1 MSQQNSDRKNRVLP
15 GSESSRGVYEPG
27 QGKAFFVD
35 GHVDLPYF
43 MMNHAQKSSLSEIR
57 NAPFTIEKAGRAGIR
72 LFCTAIYCEGRFNG
86 ADSFLHFQDILNFTK
101 RQYDNVV
108 IIKNKSDLDELRA
121 SDENVGTLFLLENA
135 DALAVN
141 IPYIAELK
149 EEGIGIVGLTH
160 AGKNRLA
167 DGNSVRYPDGL
178 TLDGKEVIGS
188 LNENGLIIDV
198 AHLHP
203 KCFWQ
208 LLDLTEGPLISSHTG
223 IRDLFNTHRNI
234 SLEQAKELFE
244 RGGVV
249 GITFN
254 PEMLGPGGEAC
265 MEDVFAHLD
274 TVVQK
279 FGPQG
284 VGIGSDYC
292 GFDLVTEG
300 LEDITGITA
309 LIDAMLDHGYAH
321 EDVNDIMGR
330 NWLRIHESYLND

>member
-1 MSQQNSDRKNRVLP
+1 MSQQKNDGNRVIP
-15 GSESSRGVYEPG
+15 RPESLRGVDETKE
-27 QGKAFFVD
+27 GKPFFVD

-43 MMNHAQKSSLSEIR
+43 MMNHAGKSSLSEIR
-57 NAPFTIEKAGRAGIR
+57 DAPFTIEKAGKVGIR
-72 LFCTAIYCEGRFNG
+72 LFCTAIYCEDRFNG
-86 ADSFLHFQDILNFTK
+86 AGSFTHFQDILDFIK

-108 IIKNKSDLDELRA
+108 IIKNKPDLDGLMA
-121 SDENVGTLFLLENA
+121 KDEDAGTLFILENG
-135 DALAVN
+135 DALASK
-141 IPYIAELK
+141 IPYITELR

-178 TLDGKEVIGS
+178 TMEGKEVIGS

-208 LLDLTEGPLISSHTG
+208 LLDLAEGPLISSHTG
-223 IRDLFNTHRNI
+223 IRELFDTPRNI
-234 SLEQAKELFE
+234 SLEQVKELFI

-254 PEMLGPGGEAC
+254 PEMLSPGGEAC
-265 MEDVFAHLD
+265 LEDVFAHLD
-274 TVVQK
+274 TIVQK
-279 FGPQG
+279 FGPTG

-309 LIDAMLDHGYAH
+309 LIDVILDHGYARG
-321 EDVNDIMGR
+321 DVNDIMGR
-330 NWLRIHESYLND
+330 NWLRIYESYLNV

>member
-1 MSQQNSDRKNRVLP
+1 MSQQNSDENRVLP
-15 GSESSRGVYEPG
+15 GSESSRGACEPG
-27 QGKAFFVD
+27 QEKAFFVD

-43 MMNHAQKSSLSEIR
+43 MMNHARKSSLSEIR
-57 NAPFTIEKAGRAGIR
+57 DAPFTIGKAGRAGIR
-72 LFCTAIYCEGRFNG
+72 LFCTAIYCEDRFNG
-86 ADSFLHFQDILNFTK
+86 ADSFKHFQDVLNFTK

-108 IIKNKSDLDELRA
+108 IVKKKSDLHELKT
-121 SDENVGTLFLLENA
+121 SDENTGTLFLLENG
-135 DALAVN
+135 DSLAAN

-149 EEGIGIVGLTH
+149 EEGIGIAGLTH

-167 DGNSVRYPDGL
+167 DGNSVQYPHGL
-178 TLDGKEVIGS
+178 TKEGKEVIS
-188 LNENGLIIDV
+188 NLNKNGLIIGV

-203 KCFWQ
+203 KCFYQ

-223 IRDLFNTHRNI
+223 VRELFDTPRNI

-244 RGGVV
+244 RGGIV

-254 PEMLGPGGEAC
+254 PEMLSPVGEAC
-265 MEDVFAHLD
+265 LEDVFAHLD

-279 FGPQG
+279 FGPKG

-292 GFDLVTEG
+292 GFDLVTED
-300 LEDITGITA
+300 LEDITGITS
-309 LIDAMLDHGYAH
+309 LIDVMRDHGYTH

-330 NWLRIHESYLND
+330 NWLRIYESYLNA

>member
-1 MSQQNSDRKNRVLP
+1 MSQQKSDENRVIP
-15 GSESSRGVYEPG
+15 GPESLRRADETK

-57 NAPFTIEKAGRAGIR
+57 DVPFTIEKAGRAGIR
-72 LFCTAIYCEGRFNG
+72 LFGTAIYCEDRFNG
-86 ADSFLHFQDILNFTK
+86 ADSFTYFQDILNFTK

-108 IIKNKSDLDELRA
+108 IIKNKSDLDGLIA
-121 SDENVGTLFLLENA
+121 KDEDTGTLLLLENG

-141 IPYIAELK
+141 IPFIAELK

-167 DGNSVRYPDGL
+167 DGNSVQYPDGF
-178 TLDGKEVIGS
+178 TLDGKEVVDS
-188 LNENGLIIDV
+188 LHANGLIIDV

-223 IRDLFNTHRNI
+223 VRDLFNTPRNI
-234 SLEQAKELFE
+234 SLEQAKELFI
-244 RGGVV
+244 RGGIV

-254 PEMLGPGGEAC
+254 PEMLAPGGEAC
-265 MEDVFAHLD
+265 LEDVFAHLD

-279 FGPQG
+279 FGPKG

-309 LIDAMLDHGYAH
+309 LIDVMLDHGYVQ

-330 NWLRIHESYLND
+330 NWLRIYESYLNA

>member
-1 MSQQNSDRKNRVLP
+1 MSQQKSDERRVIP
-15 GSESSRGVYEPG
+15 GSESLRGVDETKE
-27 QGKAFFVD
+27 GKPFFVD

-43 MMNHAQKSSLSEIR
+43 MMNHARKSSLSEIR
-57 NAPFTIEKAGRAGIR
+57 DAPFTIEKAGRAGIR
-72 LFCTAIYCEGRFNG
+72 LFCTAIYCEDRFNG
-86 ADSFLHFQDILNFTK
+86 ADSFTHFQDILNFTK
-101 RQYDNVV
+101 GLYDNVA
-108 IIKNKSDLDELRA
+108 IIKNRFDLDGLMA
-121 SDENVGTLFLLENA
+121 GDEDTGTLFILENG
-135 DALAVN
+135 DALASN
-141 IPYIAELK
+141 LSYIAELR

-167 DGNSVRYPDGL
+167 DGNSVQYPDGL

-223 IRDLFNTHRNI
+223 IRELFDTPRNI
-234 SLEQAKELFE
+234 SLEQVKELFI
-244 RGGVV
+244 RGGMV

-254 PEMLGPGGEAC
+254 PEMLSPGGEAC
-265 MEDVFAHLD
+265 LEDVFAHLD
-274 TVVQK
+274 TIVQK
-279 FGPQG
+279 FGPKG

-309 LIDAMLDHGYAH
+309 LIDVMLNHGYAH
-321 EDVNDIMGR
+321 EDVKDIMGR
-330 NWLRIHESYLND
+330 NWLRIYKLYLNV

>member
-1 MSQQNSDRKNRVLP
+1 MSQQNSDGKRIIP
-15 GSESSRGVYEPG
+15 GAESLGGADETKE
-27 QGKAFFVD
+27 GKPFFVD

-43 MMNHAQKSSLSEIR
+43 MMNHAQKSSLSEISD
-57 NAPFTIEKAGRAGIR
+57 APFTIEKAGRAGIR
-72 LFCTAIYCEGRFNG
+72 LFCTAIYCEDRFNG
-86 ADSFLHFQDILNFTK
+86 ADAFTHFQDILNFTK

-108 IIKNKSDLDELRA
+108 IMKNKSDLDGLIA
-121 SDENVGTLFLLENA
+121 SDENVGTLFLLENG
-135 DALAVN
+135 DALALN
-141 IPYIAELK
+141 IPFIAELK
-149 EEGIGIVGLTH
+149 KEGIGIVGLTH

-167 DGNSVRYPDGL
+167 DGNSVQYPDGL

-208 LLDLTEGPLISSHTG
+208 LLDLTEGLLISSHTG
-223 IRDLFNTHRNI
+223 VRELFNTPRNI
-234 SLEQAKELFE
+234 SLEQAKELFQ
-244 RGGVV
+244 RGGIV

-254 PEMLGPGGEAC
+254 PEMLSPGGEARL
-265 MEDVFAHLD
+265 EDVFTHLD

-309 LIDAMLDHGYAH
+309 LIDVMLDHGYPS

-330 NWLRIHESYLND
+330 NWLRIYESYLNA

>member
-1 MSQQNSDRKNRVLP
+1 MSQQKSDGNRVIP
-15 GSESSRGVYEPG
+15 GPESLSGADETG

-43 MMNHAQKSSLSEIR
+43 MMNHARKSSLSEIR
-57 NAPFTIEKAGRAGIR
+57 DAPFTIEKAGRAGIR
-72 LFCTAIYCEGRFNG
+72 LFCTAIYCEDRFNG
-86 ADSFLHFQDILNFTK
+86 ADSFKHFQDVLNFTK

-108 IIKNKSDLDELRA
+108 IVKKKSDLHELKT
-121 SDENVGTLFLLENA
+121 SDENTGTLFLLENG
-135 DALAVN
+135 DALAAN

-167 DGNSVRYPDGL
+167 DGNSVRYPEGL
-178 TLDGKEVIGS
+178 TFDGKEVIGN

-208 LLDLTEGPLISSHTG
+208 LLDLAEGPLISSHTG
-223 IRDLFNTHRNI
+223 IRELFNTPRNI
-234 SLEQAKELFE
+234 YLEQAKELFE

-265 MEDVFAHLD
+265 VEDVFAHLD

-279 FGPQG
+279 FGPKG

-292 GFDLVTEG
+292 GFDLGTEG
-300 LEDITGITA
+300 LEDITGISS
-309 LIDAMLDHGYAH
+309 LIDVMVDHGYAH

-330 NWLRIHESYLND
+330 NWLRIYGSYLNA

>member
-1 MSQQNSDRKNRVLP
+1 MSQQKSDENRVIP
-15 GSESSRGVYEPG
+15 GPESLRRADETK

-57 NAPFTIEKAGRAGIR
+57 DVPFTIEKAGRAGIR
-72 LFCTAIYCEGRFNG
+72 LFGTAIYCEDRFNG
-86 ADSFLHFQDILNFTK
+86 ADSFTHFQDILNFTK

-108 IIKNKSDLDELRA
+108 IIKNKSDLDGLIA
-121 SDENVGTLFLLENA
+121 KDEDTGTLLLLENG

-141 IPYIAELK
+141 IPFIAELK

-167 DGNSVRYPDGL
+167 DGNSVQYPDGF
-178 TLDGKEVIGS
+178 TLDGKEVVDS
-188 LNENGLIIDV
+188 LHANGLIIDV

-223 IRDLFNTHRNI
+223 VRDLFNTPRNI
-234 SLEQAKELFE
+234 SLEQAKELFI
-244 RGGVV
+244 RGGIV

-254 PEMLGPGGEAC
+254 PEMLAPGGEAC
-265 MEDVFAHLD
+265 LEDVFAHLD

-279 FGPQG
+279 FGPKG

-300 LEDITGITA
+300 LEDITGIT
-309 LIDAMLDHGYAH
+309 
-321 EDVNDIMGR
+321 
-330 NWLRIHESYLND
+330 

>member
-1 MSQQNSDRKNRVLP
+1 MSQQKSDERRVIP
-15 GSESSRGVYEPG
+15 GSESLRGVDETKE
-27 QGKAFFVD
+27 GKPFFVD

-43 MMNHAQKSSLSEIR
+43 MMNHARKSSLSEIR
-57 NAPFTIEKAGRAGIR
+57 DAPFTIEKAGRAGIR
-72 LFCTAIYCEGRFNG
+72 LFCTAIYCEDRFNG
-86 ADSFLHFQDILNFTK
+86 ADSFTHFQDILNFTK
-101 RQYDNVV
+101 GLYDNVA
-108 IIKNKSDLDELRA
+108 IIKNRFDLDGLMA
-121 SDENVGTLFLLENA
+121 GDEDTGTLFILENG
-135 DALAVN
+135 DALASN
-141 IPYIAELK
+141 LSYIAELR

-167 DGNSVRYPDGL
+167 DGNSVQYPDGL
-178 TLDGKEVIGS
+178 TMEGKEVIDS

-223 IRDLFNTHRNI
+223 IRELFDTPRNI
-234 SLEQAKELFE
+234 SLEQVKELFI
-244 RGGVV
+244 RGGMV

-254 PEMLGPGGEAC
+254 PEMLSPGGEAC
-265 MEDVFAHLD
+265 LEDVFAHLD
-274 TVVQK
+274 TIVQK
-279 FGPQG
+279 FGPKG

-309 LIDAMLDHGYAH
+309 LIDVMLNHGYAH
-321 EDVNDIMGR
+321 EDVKDIMGR
-330 NWLRIHESYLND
+330 NWLRIYKLYLNV

>member
-1 MSQQNSDRKNRVLP
+1 MSQQNSDRNRVLP
-15 GSESSRGVYEPG
+15 GSESSRGVFEPG
-27 QGKAFFVD
+27 QKKAFFVD
-35 GHVDLPYF
+35 GHIDLPYF
-43 MMNHAQKSSLSEIR
+43 MMNHAQKSNLSEIR
-57 NAPFTIEKAGRAGIR
+57 DAPFTVEKAEKAGIR
-72 LFCTAIYCEGRFNG
+72 LFCTAIYCEDRFNG
-86 ADSFLHFQDILNFTK
+86 ADSFTHFRDILNFTK
-101 RQYDNVV
+101 RRYDNVV
-108 IIKNKSDLDELRA
+108 IVKSKSDLDGLKTGNEDA
-121 SDENVGTLFLLENA
+121 GTLLLLENG

-167 DGNSVRYPDGL
+167 QGNSVQYPDGL
-178 TLDGKEVIGS
+178 TLDGKEVIGN

-208 LLDLTEGPLISSHTG
+208 LLDLTEGLLISSHTG
-223 IRDLFNTHRNI
+223 VRDLFNTPRNI

-244 RGGVV
+244 RGGIV

-254 PEMLGPGGEAC
+254 PEMLSPGGEAC
-265 MEDVFAHLD
+265 LEDVFAHLD

-279 FGPQG
+279 FGPKG

-292 GFDLVTEG
+292 GFDLVTKG
-300 LEDITGITA
+300 LEDITGITS
-309 LIDAMLDHGYAH
+309 LIDVMLNHGYAH

-330 NWLRIHESYLND
+330 NWLRIYESYLNP

>member
-1 MSQQNSDRKNRVLP
+1 MSQQKSDENLVIP
-15 GSESSRGVYEPG
+15 VSESLRGADETKW
-27 QGKAFFVD
+27 GKPFFVD

-43 MMNHAQKSSLSEIR
+43 MMNHARKSSLSEIR
-57 NAPFTIEKAGRAGIR
+57 DAPFTIEKAGRAGIR
-72 LFCTAIYCEGRFNG
+72 LFCTAIYCEDRFNG
-86 ADSFLHFQDILNFTK
+86 ADSFTHFQDILDFTK

-108 IIKNKSDLDELRA
+108 IVKNKSDLDGLIA
-121 SDENVGTLFLLENA
+121 SDENVGTLFLLENG
-135 DALAVN
+135 DALALN
-141 IPYIAELK
+141 IPFIAELK
-149 EEGIGIVGLTH
+149 KEGIGIVGLTH

-167 DGNSVRYPDGL
+167 DGNSVQYPDGL

-208 LLDLTEGPLISSHTG
+208 LLGLAEGPLISSHTG
-223 IRDLFNTHRNI
+223 VRELFNTPRNI
-234 SLEQAKELFE
+234 SLEQVKELIE

-254 PEMLGPGGEAC
+254 PEMLSPDREARL
-265 MEDVFAHLD
+265 EDVFVHLD
-274 TVVQK
+274 TIVQK
-279 FGPQG
+279 FGPKG

-309 LIDAMLDHGYAH
+309 LIDVMLDYGYAH

-330 NWLRIHESYLND
+330 NWLRIYESYLNA

>member
-1 MSQQNSDRKNRVLP
+1 MSQQKSDGNRVIP
-15 GSESSRGVYEPG
+15 GSESLRGADETKE
-27 QGKAFFVD
+27 GKSFFVD

-43 MMNHAQKSSLSEIR
+43 MMNHARKSSLSEIR
-57 NAPFTIEKAGRAGIR
+57 DAPFNIEKAGKVGIR
-72 LFCTAIYCEGRFNG
+72 LFCTAIYCEDRFNG
-86 ADSFLHFQDILNFTK
+86 ADSFTHFQDILNFTK
-101 RQYDNVV
+101 GLYDKVA
-108 IIKNKSDLDELRA
+108 IIKNKPDLDGLIA
-121 SDENVGTLFLLENA
+121 KDEDAGTLFLLENG

-141 IPYIAELK
+141 IPYIAGLK
-149 EEGIGIVGLTH
+149 AEGIGIVGLTH

-167 DGNSVRYPDGL
+167 DGNVVRYPDGL
-178 TLDGKEVIGS
+178 TMEGKEVIGS

-208 LLDLTEGPLISSHTG
+208 LLDLAEGPLISSHTG
-223 IRDLFNTHRNI
+223 IRELFDTPRNI
-234 SLEQAKELFE
+234 SLEQVKELFI

-254 PEMLGPGGEAC
+254 PEMLSPGGEAC
-265 MEDVFAHLD
+265 LEDVFAHLD
-274 TVVQK
+274 TIVQK
-279 FGPQG
+279 FGPKG

-309 LIDAMLDHGYAH
+309 LIDVMLNHGYSR
-321 EDVNDIMGR
+321 EDVKDIMGR
-330 NWLRIHESYLND
+330 NWLRIYEAYLKT

>member
-1 MSQQNSDRKNRVLP
+1 MSQQNSDENRALP
-15 GSESSRGVYEPG
+15 GSESSRGACEPG
-27 QGKAFFVD
+27 QEKAFFVD

-43 MMNHAQKSSLSEIR
+43 MMNHARKSSLSEIR
-57 NAPFTIEKAGRAGIR
+57 DAPFTIEKAGIAGIR
-72 LFCTAIYCEGRFNG
+72 LFCTTIYCEDRFNG
-86 ADSFLHFQDILNFTK
+86 ADSFTHFQDILNFIK

-108 IIKNKSDLDELRA
+108 IIKNKADLDELKA
-121 SDENVGTLFLLENA
+121 SDENAGTLFLLENG

-141 IPYIAELK
+141 LPFIAELK

-167 DGNSVRYPDGL
+167 DGNSVQYPDGL

-203 KCFWQ
+203 KCFYQ
-208 LLDLTEGPLISSHTG
+208 LLDLTKGLLISSHTG
-223 IRDLFNTHRNI
+223 VRELFDTPRNI
-234 SLEQAKELFE
+234 SLEQVKELFE
-244 RGGVV
+244 RGGIV

-254 PEMLGPGGEAC
+254 PEMLSPGGEAC
-265 MEDVFAHLD
+265 LTDVFAHLD

-279 FGPQG
+279 FGPKG

-309 LIDAMLDHGYAH
+309 LIGVMLDHGYAH

-330 NWLRIHESYLND
+330 NWLRIYESYLND

>member
-1 MSQQNSDRKNRVLP
+1 MSQQKSDENRVIP
-15 GSESSRGVYEPG
+15 GSESLRGADETEE
-27 QGKAFFVD
+27 GKPFFVD

-43 MMNHAQKSSLSEIR
+43 MMNHARKSSLSEIR
-57 NAPFTIEKAGRAGIR
+57 DAPFTIEKAGRAGVR
-72 LFCTAIYCEGRFNG
+72 LFCTAIYCEDRFNG
-86 ADSFLHFQDILNFTK
+86 ADSFTHFQDILNFTK
-101 RQYDNVV
+101 RQYDNVA
-108 IIKNKSDLDELRA
+108 IIKNRFDLDGLIA
-121 SDENVGTLFLLENA
+121 SDENAGTLFLLENG
-135 DALAVN
+135 DALAEN
-141 IPYIAELK
+141 SPYIAELR

-167 DGNSVRYPDGL
+167 DGNSVQYPDGL

-208 LLDLTEGPLISSHTG
+208 LLDLVEGPLISSHTG
-223 IRDLFNTHRNI
+223 IRELFNTPRNI
-234 SLEQAKELFE
+234 SLEQVKELFE

-254 PEMLGPGGEAC
+254 PEMLSPGGEASL
-265 MEDVFAHLD
+265 EDVFVHLD
-274 TVVQK
+274 TIVQK
-279 FGPQG
+279 FGPKG

-300 LEDITGITA
+300 LEDITGITD
-309 LIDAMLDHGYAH
+309 LIDVMLNHGYAH

-330 NWLRIHESYLND
+330 NWLRIYQSYLNG

>member
-1 MSQQNSDRKNRVLP
+1 MSQQKSNENRLAP
-15 GSESSRGVYEPG
+15 ELESLRTADEPG
-27 QGKAFFVD
+27 PDKTLFVD

-43 MMNHAQKSSLSEIR
+43 MMNHASKSSLSEIR
-57 NAPFTIEKAGRAGIR
+57 DAPFTIEKAGRAGVR
-72 LFCTAIYCEGRFNG
+72 LFCTAIYCEDRFNG
-86 ADSFLHFQDILNFTK
+86 SKSFTHFQDILNFTK
-101 RQYDNVV
+101 KQYDNVV
-108 IIKNKSDLDELRA
+108 IIKNKSDLDGLIAEDDQA
-121 SDENVGTLFLLENA
+121 GTLFLLENV
-135 DALAVN
+135 DAMALN
-141 IPYIAELK
+141 LSYISELK
-149 EEGIGIVGLTH
+149 DDGIGIVGLTH

-167 DGNSVRYPDGL
+167 DGNSVRFPEGL
-178 TLDGKEVIGS
+178 TTEGKEVIRG

-208 LLDLTEGPLISSHTG
+208 LLDLAEGLLISSHTG
-223 IRDLFNTHRNI
+223 IGEFFNIPRNI
-234 SLEQAKELFE
+234 YLEQVKEIFE

-254 PEMLGPGGEAC
+254 PEMLSPGGAARL
-265 MEDVFAHLD
+265 EDVFAHLD

-279 FGPQG
+279 FGPQS

-292 GFDLVTEG
+292 GFDLITEG

-309 LIDAMLDHGYAH
+309 LIDVMLNHGYAH

-330 NWLRIHESYLND
+330 NWLRIYESYLSA

>member
-1 MSQQNSDRKNRVLP
+1 MSQQKSEENRIIP
-15 GSESSRGVYEPG
+15 GAESLSGADETKE
-27 QGKAFFVD
+27 GKPFFVD

-43 MMNHAQKSSLSEIR
+43 MMNHARKSSLGEIPD
-57 NAPFTIEKAGRAGIR
+57 APFTIEKAGRAGIR
-72 LFCTAIYCEGRFNG
+72 LFCTAIYCEDRFNG
-86 ADSFLHFQDILNFTK
+86 ADSFTHFQDILNFT
-101 RQYDNVV
+101 RGLYDNVA
-108 IIKNKSDLDELRA
+108 IIRNKTDLDGLIA
-121 SDENVGTLFLLENA
+121 KDEDVGTLFLLENA
-135 DALAVN
+135 DALTSN
-141 IPYIAELK
+141 IPYIAELR
-149 EEGIGIVGLTH
+149 EEGTGIVGLTH

-167 DGNSVRYPDGL
+167 DGNSVQYPDGL
-178 TLDGKEVIGS
+178 TLKGREVINS

-208 LLDLTEGPLISSHTG
+208 LLDLAEGPLISSHTG
-223 IRDLFNTHRNI
+223 IRELFDTPRNI

-244 RGGVV
+244 RGGMV

-254 PEMLGPGGEAC
+254 PEMLSPGGEAC
-265 MEDVFAHLD
+265 LENVFAHLD

-309 LIDAMLDHGYAH
+309 LIDVMLDHGYPS

-330 NWLRIHESYLND
+330 NWLRIYESYLNA

>member
-1 MSQQNSDRKNRVLP
+1 MSQQKSEENRIIP
-15 GSESSRGVYEPG
+15 GAESLSGADETKE
-27 QGKAFFVD
+27 GKPFFVD

-43 MMNHAQKSSLSEIR
+43 VMNHARKSSLSEIPD
-57 NAPFTIEKAGRAGIR
+57 APFTIEKAGRAGIR
-72 LFCTAIYCEGRFNG
+72 LFCTAIYCEDRFNG
-86 ADSFLHFQDILNFTK
+86 ADSFRHFQDILHFTK
-101 RQYDNVV
+101 RLYDNVV
-108 IIKNKSDLDELRA
+108 IIKNKSDLDGLIA
-121 SDENVGTLFLLENA
+121 KDEDVGTLFLLENG

-167 DGNSVRYPDGL
+167 DGNSVQYPDGL

-208 LLDLTEGPLISSHTG
+208 VLDLSEGPLISSHTG
-223 IRDLFNTHRNI
+223 IRELFNTPRNI

-244 RGGVV
+244 RGGIV

-254 PEMLGPGGEAC
+254 PEMLSPVGEARL
-265 MEDVFAHLD
+265 EDIFAHFD

-279 FGPQG
+279 FGPKG
-284 VGIGSDYC
+284 VGMGSDYC
-292 GFDLVTEG
+292 GFDLVIEG
-300 LEDITGITA
+300 LEDITGITS
-309 LIDAMLDHGYAH
+309 LIDVMLDHGYAH

-330 NWLRIHESYLND
+330 NWLRIYESYLNV

>member
-1 MSQQNSDRKNRVLP
+1 MSQQKSDGKRIIP
-15 GSESSRGVYEPG
+15 GPESLSGADETE

-57 NAPFTIEKAGRAGIR
+57 DAPFTIEKAGRAGIR
-72 LFCTAIYCEGRFNG
+72 LFCTAIYCEDRFNG

-300 LEDITGITA
+300 LEDITGITS